1 MTARRSGTTSRD
13 MRHQNRLLVRDII
26 RLKGP
31 ISRNEIARVTGLTP
45 PTITN
50 VVNELLASN
59 MVREIGP
66 GESTGGRR
74 PVLLELNPN
83 AGFVFAARIQ
93 RGEIVTALLDL
104 VGTVLASSRTSD
116 RKSVV

>member
-50 VVNELLASN
+50 VVNELLASIWSERS
-59 MVREIGP
+59 VGSP
-66 GESTGGRR
+66 PAGE
-74 PVLLELNPN
+74 PVLL
-83 AGFVFAARIQ
+83 
-93 RGEIVTALLDL
+93 
-104 VGTVLASSRTSD
+104 S
-116 RKSVV
+116 